1 MPNPINY
8 TAVLTTFNDESTVS
22 RALQSILN
30 QSLEPDEIVI
40 IDDESTDN
48 TLAIIYKIT
57 AGNEKIKIFKTEVN
71 AGPANS
77 RNLGVSHSKNEF
89 IVFFDDDDESKV
101 SRAEMQIR
109 GLVDS
114 DLNYVSSE
122 KIYSEK
128 YKIKFINY
136 EFNGKVNTSEF
147 IEDLFIGNKHSNI
160 RFSIP
165 ASTLA
170 IRRST
175 FDHLG
180 GFDNTLTRLEDV
192 DLAIRAA
199 ESRLK
204 FSFLSDILVL
214 RVHSIA
220 LDKSSSNESTNQ
232 INLLNKYESRL
243 NPRKFKQIREWYFIR
258 SYYFN
263 KNYLKLLFKVT
274 YFILKYG
281 LRKEI
286 FLTGINRLKHDKLI
300 KSSL

>member
-1 MPNPINY
+1 MPNPSNY
-8 TAVLTTFNDESTVS
+8 TAVLTTFNAENTVS

-30 QSLEPDEIVI
+30 QSLEPNEIVI
-40 IDDESTDN
+40 IDDESTDK
-48 TLAIIYKIT
+48 TLAILYKIT

-71 AGPANS
+71 TGPANS
-77 RNLGVSHSKNEF
+77 RNLGVSLSKNEF

-101 SRAEMQIR
+101 SRAEIQLR
-109 GLVDS
+109 DLEDS

-128 YKIKFINY
+128 YKIKFIND
-136 EFNGKVNTSEF
+136 EFRGKVNTVEF
-147 IEDLFIGNKHSNI
+147 IEYLLIGNKHSKI

-165 ASTLA
+165 ASALA
-170 IRRST
+170 IRRSAY
-175 FDHLG
+175 DLLG
-180 GFDNTLTRLEDV
+180 GFDKTLTRLEDV

-199 ESRLK
+199 ESRLE

-214 RVHSIA
+214 RYHSVG

-243 NPRKFKQIREWYFIR
+243 NPRKFKQIRDWYFIR
-258 SYYFN
+258 KYYFN
-263 KNYLKLLFKVT
+263 KNYLKLIFKIA
-274 YFILKYG
+274 YFIFKYG

-300 KSSL
+300 KTLS